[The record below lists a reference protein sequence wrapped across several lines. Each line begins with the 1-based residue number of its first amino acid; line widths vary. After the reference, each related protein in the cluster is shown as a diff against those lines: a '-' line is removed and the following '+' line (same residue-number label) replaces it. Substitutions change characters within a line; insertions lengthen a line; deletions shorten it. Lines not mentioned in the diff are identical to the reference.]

1 MLKYEVLAMFCQLTS
16 FWSSLSSLFQ
26 SSLPLPSFSLFV
38 EALKR
43 IRRSQMKQER
53 GCLDGIRIVSLI
65 AAKHAEKIV
74 SEPKEK
80 GVRKRK
86 DGSDTWRDR
95 PTTPNEGYMCV
106 Q

>member
-26 SSLPLPSFSLFV
+26 SSLPLLSSSLFV

-53 GCLDGIRIVSLI
+53 GRLDGIRIASLI
-65 AAKHAEKIV
+65 APKHAEDNA
-74 SEPKEK
+74 ETRE
-80 GVRKRK
+80 KRK
-86 DGSDTWRDR
+86 EIEKRKMDKA
-95 PTTPNEGYMCV
+95 
-106 Q
+106 